1 MKDLVIK
8 GLIALSAIF
17 APIVPMIF
25 ACGVLIFADL
35 ITGILAAKKRKEKIK
50 SAEMRRSVSK
60 FIVYQIA
67 ILSAF
72 VLEKYMLQDL
82 IPVSKIV
89 AGVIGM
95 VEFTSILE
103 NGSAIA
109 GKDILSL
116 VLEKLGSKNAE
127 TKDGPKN

>member
-25 ACGVLIFADL
+25 SCGVLIFADL
-35 ITGILAAKKRKEKIK
+35 VTGILAARKRGEKVK

-103 NGSAIA
+103 NGSSIA
-109 GKDILSL
+109 GKDLLSL

-127 TKDGPKN
+127 KNNGPKN